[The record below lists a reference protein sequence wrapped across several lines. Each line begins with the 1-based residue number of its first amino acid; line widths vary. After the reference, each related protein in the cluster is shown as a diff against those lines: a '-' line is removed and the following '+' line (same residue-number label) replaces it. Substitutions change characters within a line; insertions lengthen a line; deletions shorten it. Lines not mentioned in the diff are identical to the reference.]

1 MAKILVVDDLPINRQ
16 FLVTLLGYYGHRL
29 LEAQDGAQALEL
41 VRAEH
46 PDLVITDIVM
56 PTMDGIEFVL
66 RLRADPALAKTEVIF
81 YTATYR
87 LREAKRLAEVCTV
100 SHVIPK
106 PSDPDFILRAVNK
119 ALGIAEGTQP
129 QPQVQQMESPP
140 FSVLGGKLSPH
151 LGDLQ
156 ELNRRLGR
164 TLEGG
169 FALVSE
175 ESGPIPIPDRLV
187 GSLIGLQSIS
197 LRLTGVIEACM
208 ELSSERDPE
217 RLLETFGRAVQ
228 DVVSAKY
235 VGLGLL
241 GLDGQSLRQFLA
253 RGMDA
258 DVMARLGAPPARGGQ
273 LGQVLAERRPRRL
286 RNPGGNPQGV
296 GLPAT
301 HPPVHSF
308 LAVPFASPTALHGWL
323 YLGDKIGGEEF
334 SEDDEQLA
342 SVLAGAA
349 ALAYDNIM
357 LYDEIQRRAVELE
370 LEVIQRRRAEEEIRR
385 LNEGLEQ
392 RITERTAELEAVNKE
407 LESFSYS
414 VAHDLR
420 GPLRSL
426 DGFSQILLEDYN
438 GQLDTQGKDYL
449 LRVRSGAQRMA
460 QLIDDLLRLSRVT
473 RGEIRREAV
482 DLSGAARS
490 VVTELQKTQPERQLD
505 IRIEDG
511 MVVHGDG
518 RLLRLVLENLIG
530 NAWKFTS
537 KHPRATIEFGVTER
551 DGRPAYFVR
560 DDGAGFD
567 MAYADKLFGPFQRLH
582 GPAEF
587 SGTGIGLATVQR
599 IIHRHGGRVWAEGG
613 VETGATI
620 YFMV

>member
-1 MAKILVVDDLPINRQ
+1 
-16 FLVTLLGYYGHRL
+16 
-29 LEAQDGAQALEL
+29 
-41 VRAEH
+41 
-46 PDLVITDIVM
+46 
-56 PTMDGIEFVL
+56 
-66 RLRADPALAKTEVIF
+66 
-81 YTATYR
+81 
-87 LREAKRLAEVCTV
+87 
-100 SHVIPK
+100 
-106 PSDPDFILRAVNK
+106 
-119 ALGIAEGTQP
+119 
-129 QPQVQQMESPP
+129 
-140 FSVLGGKLSPH
+140 
-151 LGDLQ
+151 
-156 ELNRRLGR
+156 
-164 TLEGG
+164 
-169 FALVSE
+169 
-175 ESGPIPIPDRLV
+175 
-187 GSLIGLQSIS
+187 
-197 LRLTGVIEACM
+197 
-208 ELSSERDPE
+208 
-217 RLLETFGRAVQ
+217 
-228 DVVSAKY
+228 
-235 VGLGLL
+235 
-241 GLDGQSLRQFLA
+241 
-253 RGMDA
+253 
-258 DVMARLGAPPARGGQ
+258 
-273 LGQVLAERRPRRL
+273 
-286 RNPGGNPQGV
+286 
-296 GLPAT
+296 
-301 HPPVHSF
+301 
-308 LAVPFASPTALHGWL
+308 AVPFASPTALHGWL

-357 LYDEIQRRAVELE
+357 LYDEIQRRAVDLE

-537 KHPRATIEFGVTER
+537 KHPRATIEFGVTQR

-587 SGTGIGLATVQR
+587 PGTGIGLATVQR